1 MKINLYKVGCSGPS
15 YSEWR
20 YIEAQTKKEAIIKF
34 LENTEEVWHTNVEVW
49 ELCKMENV
57 IK

>member
-1 MKINLYKVGCSGPS
+1 MNLYKVACNGSS

-20 YIEAQTKKEAIIKF
+20 YIEARTKKEAIVKF
-34 LENTEEVWHTNVEVW
+34 LENTEEVWHSNVEVW
-49 ELCKMENV
+49 ELCKVENV